1 MAVPPAA
8 VEQVRTAREEFAEI
22 AAEIVVEI
30 ADTQRYSKISGDREI
45 IIKSCNLF
53 TFTRIFF
60 FGKERA
66 RFLSNFSISK
76 KFTKSVWISGGP
88 FKMVHKFGQCAES
101 VSIER
106 EQPTAISVF
115 AWTRRR
121 TSLGAFGVLNK
132 TFFSK
137 KFGKINFQKEPKRF
151 WTLYQAAKT
160 AGSNS
165 LPRKSL
171 SESLFGESFG
181 ASPSLY

>member
-1 MAVPPAA
+1 
-8 VEQVRTAREEFAEI
+8 
-22 AAEIVVEI
+22 
-30 ADTQRYSKISGDREI
+30 
-45 IIKSCNLF
+45 
-53 TFTRIFF
+53 
-60 FGKERA
+60 
-66 RFLSNFSISK
+66 
-76 KFTKSVWISGGP
+76 
-88 FKMVHKFGQCAES
+88 MVHKFGQCAES

-171 SESLFGESFG
+171 SESLFGESFRRVFR
-181 ASPSLY
+181 SLCESLLSLSELLAAFR